1 MIESQNQ
8 MKNTT
13 NENMFNLDS
22 RIRRTSPERI
32 VMVEHEDCPLNV
44 LETVAQFDTD
54 PMVLYAVLNAVRS
67 NDNVVKLI
75 YENKNVDFATWLIEY
90 NETES
95 KKFINKVNKDHPMQ
109 KTFCS
114 IPWVHAGTSA
124 NGTIRACCQMIF
136 KDPLAD
142 TGLVKK
148 DNGRLLNYNDKI
160 SEHRNATLWK
170 TIRSDMLKGKRSSVC
185 RLCWEE
191 EDASERDIP
200 SSRRNFANELF
211 PDIMVKA
218 RDMTDEDGTISH
230 DDFPIEWWD
239 LRFGNK
245 CNLKCRT
252 CGPSNS
258 DLWYKDYK
266 SLQGIDDDTTI
277 NLTLDGEK
285 ADIITNKKG
294 QLEIPH
300 MKSWYDDSHLWNDI
314 NNNISDIKRIYFTG
328 GEPTINH
335 KHRELLENI
344 IDAGYSKNISLE
356 YNTNLAASNKSY
368 FKLWKQFKDVSLGLS
383 LDGMYS
389 HFEYIRHPGK
399 WNKTERILKEIDTA
413 PGLDNLSGK
422 VTFTCSVMNVFHLP
436 DFMYWMKEQNYNRL
450 HNEMYVHL
458 VYGPEEYS
466 IHNLPNRLKQ
476 EIDELYNRFISH
488 IWKRWP
494 DAKCNTHGMLW
505 CEITE
510 HALQQVLA
518 QMWSKEPDS
527 KFWNKFK
534 ETTVK
539 LDKLRN
545 EDWKESLPDL
555 ANAIERMNNAEQRK
569 QRTKLADHSNKKS
582 KPPKI

>member
-1 MIESQNQ
+1 MIESKNQ
-8 MKNTT
+8 MKNKT

-22 RIRRTSPERI
+22 SIRRTAAERI
-32 VMVEHEDCPLNV
+32 AMVEHEDCPLNV
-44 LETVAQFDTD
+44 LESVAQFDTD
-54 PMVLYAVLNAVRS
+54 PMVLYAVLNTDGC
-67 NDNVVKLI
+67 NDVIEKLI
-75 YENKNVDFATWLIEY
+75 YENSNIDIDFAVWLKEFK
-90 NETES
+90 ELEAS
-95 KKFINKVNKDHPMQ
+95 KPKEVDISDPMH

-142 TGLVKK
+142 VGLVKK

-160 SEHRNATLWK
+160 SEHRNAKLWK
-170 TIRSDMLKGKRSSVC
+170 TVRSDMLKGKRSSVC
-185 RLCWEE
+185 KLCWEE
-191 EDASERDIP
+191 EDSSDTNIP
-200 SSRRNFANELF
+200 SSRRAFANLSF
-211 PDIMVKA
+211 PDVMAKA

-230 DDFPIEWWD
+230 TDFPIEWWD

-266 SLQGIDDDTTI
+266 TMQNSDD
-277 NLTLDGEK
+277 NVVLNLDGEK
-285 ADIITNKKG
+285 GEIITNKKG

-300 MKSWYDDSHLWNDI
+300 MKSWYEDSRLWSDII
-314 NNNISDIKRIYFTG
+314 NNITDIKRIYFTG

-344 IDAGYSKNISLE
+344 VDAGHSKNVTLE
-356 YNTNLAASNKSY
+356 YNTNAAASNKSY
-368 FKLWKQFKDVSLGLS
+368 FELWKQFKEVSLGLS
-383 LDGMYS
+383 LDGMFS

-399 WNKTERILKEIDTA
+399 WTKTERILKEIDTA
-413 PGLDNLSGK
+413 PGLANLNGK
-422 VTFTCSVMNVFHLP
+422 VTLTCSIMNVFHLP
-436 DFMYWMKEQNYNRL
+436 DFMYWMKEQNYTRL
-450 HNEMYVHL
+450 HNEIHVHL

-466 IHNLPNRLKQ
+466 IHHLPDRLKQ

-494 DAKCNTHGMLW
+494 DARCTTHGMLW
-505 CEITE
+505 CEVTE
-510 HALQQVLA
+510 HTLRQVLA

-527 KFWNKFK
+527 KIWNKFK

-539 LDKLRN
+539 LDKIRN

-555 ANAIERMNNAEQRK
+555 ADAIERMNNAEQRK
-569 QRTKLADHSNKKS
+569 QRTKLADHSNKKP
-582 KPPKI
+582 KTPKI